1 MLRVFDNS
9 VRLCDG
15 ISRRE
20 WLRIGGIG
28 LGGLTL
34 PSLWRAQAQA
44 ATNGEP
50 GFGRAKSVI
59 VLFFS
64 GGVPQHETWDPKPNA
79 PAEVRG
85 DIGVIA
91 SRTPGLQVGEL
102 MPKTALLTD
111 KIAVLRTMVT
121 GDNAHSTSGYQ
132 MLTGVPH
139 APLNRENALPG
150 KPNDWPSLDALVRA
164 LRPTQGGLPQSITLP
179 RILANVGDKEW
190 PGQGGGLLGR
200 QYDPWALTCD
210 PSAKDF
216 TIPGCGMA
224 EDVTPMRFD
233 RRRSLL
239 AQFNRHLDEVQR
251 GQRVQRFD
259 THASQALELLT
270 GGRARA
276 AFDLGQ
282 ESEATRERYGQDQF
296 GQSVLLARR
305 LVEAGVSL
313 VHINWPRMDEKKNNG
328 SWDTHAAH
336 SECLKGWLM
345 PMMDRSYSA
354 LIEDL
359 EARGMLDETLVCWV
373 GEFGHTPKINGN
385 AGRDHWGRVF
395 SIALAGGGIQGG
407 AVLGETDRLAGEP
420 LTEAIRPCDY
430 LATVFHCMGYAP
442 DTIVHDLENRPLP
455 ISRGRV
461 LTEILRQA

>member
-1 MLRVFDNS
+1 MLRVFDNG

-20 WLRIGGIG
+20 WLRIGGVG

-34 PSLWRAQAQA
+34 PVLWRAQSQA
-44 ATNGEP
+44 ATHGEP

-121 GDNAHSTSGYQ
+121 GDNAHSSSGYQ

-345 PMMDRSYSA
+345 PMMDRGYSA
-354 LIEDL
+354 LLEDL
-359 EARGMLDETLVCWV
+359 EARGMLDGWSAGWASLVTRRRSTATRAAIIGAEW
-373 GEFGHTPKINGN
+373 
-385 AGRDHWGRVF
+385 A
-395 SIALAGGGIQGG
+395 SIALAGGGIQEVLRGVGRDRPGG
-407 AVLGETDRLAGEP
+407 RTADRSGSARATISRRCSICLGYE
-420 LTEAIRPCDY
+420 
-430 LATVFHCMGYAP
+430 P